1 MNECNICFD
10 EKVCFQPEYKCCVF
24 KICSE
29 CLDVWN
35 KTTSPVIKCPIC
47 RNKIEPIEIQRIERQ
62 PTVFTTVNQIQ
73 RIEIQS
79 IEFTTVNPIYIYIQ
93 PVREPDYNNPRSR
106 TICGLFVCMGFLGI
120 TILLLLYP
128 RD

>member
-10 EKVCFQPEYKCCVF
+10 EKICFQPEYKCCVF

-47 RNKIEPIEIQRIERQ
+47 RNKIEPIERQ

-106 TICGLFVCMGFLGI
+106 KICGLFLCMGFLGI